1 VARLERS
8 AALIGYGHADAKAVR
23 GTREILQPSAER
35 IVERVRERLAAHP
48 ETAPYADDPAACFG
62 GADAGMGRWFE
73 LALSGTADEWTATFL
88 AEAGRAHTR
97 RRRESRINARYL
109 VFAMEM
115 LRQAVIDELRD
126 GMGDDAAR
134 RSAEVAWA
142 KLMTLHLDLML
153 SVYSGS
159 EANTHWY

>member
-1 VARLERS
+1 
-8 AALIGYGHADAKAVR
+8 
-23 GTREILQPSAER
+23 
-35 IVERVRERLAAHP
+35 
-48 ETAPYADDPAACFG
+48 
-62 GADAGMGRWFE
+62 
-73 LALSGTADEWTATFL
+73 
-88 AEAGRAHTR
+88 
-97 RRRESRINARYL
+97 
-109 VFAMEM
+109 MEM